1 MAQHRAAVV
10 SRFDDLDNLALT
22 RAKLDS
28 RSFWTDFGLR
38 ITVLQYYITAGA
50 ATWP

>member
-1 MAQHRAAVV
+1 MAQHPAAVV
-10 SRFDDLDNLALT
+10 SRFDDLDSLALN

-28 RSFWTDFGLR
+28 RSFWTDFGFC
-38 ITVLQYYITAGA
+38 ITVFQYYITGA